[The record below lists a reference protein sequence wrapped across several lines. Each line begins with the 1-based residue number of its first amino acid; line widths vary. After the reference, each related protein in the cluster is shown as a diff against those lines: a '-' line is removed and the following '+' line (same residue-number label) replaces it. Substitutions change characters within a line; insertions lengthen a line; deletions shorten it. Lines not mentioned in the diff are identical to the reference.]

1 MRAFSP
7 TVSTEV
13 ETKTMTQT
21 FADLGL
27 SPVVLDAI
35 AKKGFEEPT
44 EIQAK
49 TIPLLLESTQ
59 DVIAQAQTGTGKT
72 ATFGLVFTDRLTP
85 GKSKSPQAIVLAPTR
100 ELAVQVAEE
109 INSLKGDKPLKVVPI
124 YGGQSWSMQHK
135 HLRAGVDIVVGTPG
149 RVMEH
154 LDKGTLKL
162 DEVEY
167 FVLDEADEMLNMG
180 FVEDIEVILEH
191 VNPNR
196 QVLLFSATM
205 PSRIA
210 NLAKKYM
217 NNPVSIKTQ
226 KDRIANNSV
235 DQIYFEVFQRDKFE
249 ALCRIIDMEDSFY
262 GIIFCRTKVECDIV
276 SKQLG
281 DRGYSAAAMH
291 GDVTQDQRERIL
303 RSFKKGD
310 TEVLVATDVAARG
323 IDVNDLTHV
332 INYSLPQNSESYVH
346 RIGRT
351 GRAGKDGKAI
361 TLITPA
367 EFRKLRSFEYAAKA
381 EITKQSIPDS
391 STMVEL
397 KKKQLMGA
405 MKTIME
411 DQENLAKFENM
422 AGEMF
427 EDANPL
433 TVVAALLKHSFA
445 SQLDKDTY
453 RVIEET
459 KKGRNSAAGSR
470 PNGRSGEPAAFG
482 TTRLFLTIGRKDGA
496 NPGKILQIVDNE
508 FGVAGHHV
516 GRIDIMDSYSFISVP
531 MDEAEVILDAF
542 ANIKKQGGFATV
554 RVERASED
562 KNADR
567 YPGNKGK
574 GSRPRGGGKSNRSGK
589 GNGEKSN
596 FFKKKRRS

>member
-1 MRAFSP
+1 
-7 TVSTEV
+7 
-13 ETKTMTQT
+13 MTQT

-27 SPVVLDAI
+27 SKTVLNAI

-49 TIPLLLESTQ
+49 TIPLLLDSKQ

-72 ATFGLVFTDRLTP
+72 ATFGLVFTDRLEP
-85 GKSKSPQAIVLAPTR
+85 GKSKAPQAIVLAPTR
-100 ELAVQVAEE
+100 ELAIQVAEE

-124 YGGQSWSMQHK
+124 YGGQSWGMQQK
-135 HLRAGVDIVVGTPG
+135 HLRGGIDIVVGTPG
-149 RVMEH
+149 RVQEH

-180 FVEDIEVILEH
+180 FVEDIEKILEH
-191 VNPNR
+191 VNPDR

-217 NNPVSIKTQ
+217 RDAVTIKTQ

-235 DQIYFEVFQRDKFE
+235 DQIYFEVLQRDKFE
-249 ALCRIIDMEDSFY
+249 ALCRIIDMEDEFY
-262 GIIFCRTKVECDIV
+262 GIIFCRTKIECDQV

-291 GDVTQDQRERIL
+291 GDVSQDQRERIL
-303 RSFKKGD
+303 RSFKKQD

-381 EITKQSIPDS
+381 EITKQAIPDS
-391 STMVEL
+391 GAMVEL
-397 KKKQLMGA
+397 KKRKLLSSLEKIQSDQAGLSKFEDLA
-405 MKTIME
+405 LELFE
-411 DQENLAKFENM
+411 DQT
-422 AGEMF
+422 
-427 EDANPL
+427 PL
-433 TVVAALLKHSFA
+433 SVIAALLKHSF
-445 SQLDKDTY
+445 SSDLDESSYK
-453 RVIEET
+453 RIEET
-459 KKGRNSAAGSR
+459 KRGRNTPPGGRA
-470 PNGRSGEPAAFG
+470 NTRSGEPAAFG
-482 TTRLFLTIGRKDGA
+482 TTRLFLTTGRKDGA
-496 NPGKILQIVDNE
+496 NPGKILQMIDNE
-508 FGVAGHHV
+508 FGVPGDNV

-531 MDEAEVILDAF
+531 MREAEMILEAF
-542 ANIKKQGGFATV
+542 HDIKKQGGFATV

-562 KNADR
+562 KNADH
-567 YPGNKGK
+567 YPRNKGK
-574 GSRPRGGGKSNRSGK
+574 GSSPRGGGSHKRKDRS
-589 GNGEKSN
+589 NGEKSN
-596 FFKKKRRS
+596 FFKKKKRS

>member
-1 MRAFSP
+1 
-7 TVSTEV
+7 
-13 ETKTMTQT
+13 MTQT

-27 SPVVLDAI
+27 SPTVLDAI

-49 TIPLLLESTQ
+49 TIPLLLGSNQ

-109 INSLKGDKPLKVVPI
+109 INSLKGAKPLKVVPI
-124 YGGQSWSMQHK
+124 YGGQSWGLQQK
-135 HLRAGVDIVVGTPG
+135 HLRGGVDIVVGTPG
-149 RVMEH
+149 RVQEH

-180 FVEDIEVILEH
+180 FVEDIEKILEH
-191 VNPNR
+191 VNPDR

-205 PSRIA
+205 PRRIA
-210 NLAKKYM
+210 HLAKAYM
-217 NNPVSIKTQ
+217 RDAITIKTQ

-235 DQIYFEVFQRDKFE
+235 DQIYFEVLQRDKFE
-249 ALCRIIDMEDSFY
+249 ALCRIIDMEEEFY
-262 GIIFCRTKVECDIV
+262 GIIFCRTKVDSDQV
-276 SKQLG
+276 AKHLN
-281 DRGYSAAAMH
+281 DRGYRAAAMH
-291 GDVTQDQRERIL
+291 GDVAQDQRERIL
-303 RSFKKGD
+303 KSFKTQN

-323 IDVNDLTHV
+323 IDVNNLTHV

-361 TLITPA
+361 TLITPS
-367 EFRKLRSFEYAAKA
+367 EFRKLRQFEYAAKA
-381 EITKQSIPDS
+381 EITKQAIPDS
-391 STMVEL
+391 RTMVEL
-397 KKKQLMGA
+397 KKRKLLNALSGIKADANTLQ
-405 MKTIME
+405 KYE
-411 DQENLAKFENM
+411 ELALEL
-422 AGEMF
+422 F
-427 EDANPL
+427 EDENPL
-433 TVVAALLKHSFA
+433 TTIAALLKHSFA
-445 SQLDKDTY
+445 SELDEKAY
-453 RVIEET
+453 KRIEET
-459 KKGRNSAAGSR
+459 KNGRKTPSGGRANT
-470 PNGRSGEPAAFG
+470 RSGEPASFG
-482 TTRLFLTIGRKDGA
+482 TTRLFLTMGRKDGA
-496 NPGKILQIVDNE
+496 NPGKLLSIIDQE

-516 GRIDIMDSYSFISVP
+516 GRIDIMDSYSFVSVP
-531 MDEAEVILDAF
+531 MNEAEQMLEAF
-542 ANIKKQGGFATV
+542 ADIKRQGGFATV

-567 YPGNKGK
+567 YPQNKGK
-574 GSRPRGGGKSNRSGK
+574 GSKPRGGKSNRK
-589 GNGEKSN
+589 DRGNGEKSN